1 MCWMGLYKETSPNP
15 RRICCRAQWVWY
27 ELMCDLQGMCPP
39 DRISFVTAQGVKLR
53 MDEELFITYGD
64 KSNEELLFL
73 YGEVLGFP
81 VSCQASW
88 CMLWSMSCVRPFWS
102 RVRDACG
109 CAGFALEN
117 NASDM
122 LMVKCP
128 LPPVEQ
134 WDELIRARLLF
145 LLDQGLS
152 PQLFLPAS
160 SLPADAD
167 SQVRTVVCLTAGHPT
182 LRGDST

>member
-1 MCWMGLYKETSPNP
+1 
-15 RRICCRAQWVWY
+15 
-27 ELMCDLQGMCPP
+27 
-39 DRISFVTAQGVKLR
+39 
-53 MDEELFITYGD
+53 
-64 KSNEELLFL
+64 
-73 YGEVLGFP
+73 
-81 VSCQASW
+81 
-88 CMLWSMSCVRPFWS
+88 MLCSMPCVRPFQR
-102 RVRDACG
+102 RVRYACWR
-109 CAGFALEN
+109 AGFALDN

-167 SQVRTVVCLTAGHPT
+167 SQVKVVVCLTAGQPLLISDPT
-182 LRGDST
+182 